1 MTKDSFACLGAI
13 GHGTAVREEDDY
25 YATPPEAVDKLFES
39 EYFTPPNVVWECACG
54 GGHMAEALKAHGV
67 QTYCT
72 DLRDRGYGTGGVDF
86 LKSDLIYN
94 VDTILTN
101 PPYKYATD
109 FVLHALDILP
119 DNGRVVMLLKLQFL
133 DGKDR
138 LKRLYTH
145 YPPWGVFVH
154 SSRVRCAVNADFANA
169 HGNAVCYS
177 WFEWRKGFQGH
188 PKVFWLK

>member
-1 MTKDSFACLGAI
+1 MAKDFFACLGAI
-13 GHGTAVREEDDY
+13 GHGTAVREADDY

-72 DLRDRGYGTGGVDF
+72 DLRDRGYGIGGVDF
-86 LKSDLIYN
+86 LNSPLLYD

-109 FVLHALDILP
+109 FVLHALDILS
-119 DNGRVVMLLKLQFL
+119 DQGRVVMFLKTTFLEGQDRWARLHSKFPPIAMYQFIERQRC
-133 DGKDR
+133 GR
-138 LKRLYTH
+138 N
-145 YPPWGVFVH
+145 GEFVKQGN
-154 SSRVRCAVNADFANA
+154 NAITYA
-169 HGNAVCYS
+169 
-177 WFEWRKGFQGH
+177 WFEWRKGYKGH
-188 PKVFWLK
+188 PKVYWLK